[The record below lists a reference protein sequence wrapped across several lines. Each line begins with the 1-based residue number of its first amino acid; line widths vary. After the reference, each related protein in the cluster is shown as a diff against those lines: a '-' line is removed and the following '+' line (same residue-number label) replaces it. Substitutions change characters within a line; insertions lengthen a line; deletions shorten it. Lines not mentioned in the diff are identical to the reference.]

1 MITRFLKKKKKKLIE
16 IYNLILFDRIVLNLH
31 ETYNMMHVE
40 CIYSFAILK
49 SVVYLETVIKME
61 EESMRSFKKINQMF
75 KIKYSIYKIILIS
88 KLFTFDGYYEDMTI
102 FLLFKKVNCY

>member
-1 MITRFLKKKKKKLIE
+1 MITRFLMKKKKKLIE

-61 EESMRSFKKINQMF
+61 EESMRSFKKINQIIQN
-75 KIKYSIYKIILIS
+75 KIFYI
-88 KLFTFDGYYEDMTI
+88 
-102 FLLFKKVNCY
+102 

>member
-31 ETYNMMHVE
+31 ETYNMMYVE

-61 EESMRSFKKINQMF
+61 EESMRSFKKINQIIQN
-75 KIKYSIYKIILIS
+75 KIFYI
-88 KLFTFDGYYEDMTI
+88 
-102 FLLFKKVNCY
+102 

>member
-61 EESMRSFKKINQMF
+61 EESMRSFKKINQIIQN
-75 KIKYSIYKIILIS
+75 KIFYI
-88 KLFTFDGYYEDMTI
+88 
-102 FLLFKKVNCY
+102 